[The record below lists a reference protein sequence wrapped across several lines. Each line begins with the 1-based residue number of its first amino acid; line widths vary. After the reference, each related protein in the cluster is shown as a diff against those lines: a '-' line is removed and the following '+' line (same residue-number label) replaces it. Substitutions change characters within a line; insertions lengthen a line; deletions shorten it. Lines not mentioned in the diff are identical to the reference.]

1 VGARARASED
11 AFRFQSIFFCFLK
24 KQLKLL
30 ETRNKNDE
38 RTFGFEFRISNF
50 KGYYLCEMGVYY
62 GRSVLYC
69 TRSLEKVGADAR
81 LDAPERVEIRLND
94 WSENHHRRTH
104 EGDGNDERKP
114 QSAGGKP
121 KG

>member
-1 VGARARASED
+1 M
-11 AFRFQSIFFCFLK
+11 RFDFNPSFFFFLK

-38 RTFGFEFRISNF
+38 RTGTFGFEFRISNF
-50 KGYYLCEMGVYY
+50 RGYYLCEMGVYY
-62 GRSVLYC
+62 GRSVLYSI
-69 TRSLEKVGADAR
+69 RSLEKVGADAR
-81 LDAPERVEIRLND
+81 LDAPERVEIWLND

-104 EGDGNDERKP
+104 EGDGNEERKP